1 MLQIILTLA
10 IFLILVIPM
19 GKYMYH
25 IATKQKT
32 FADKMFNPIDNFL
45 YKICGIKRE
54 DMGWKKYAMSLVL
67 ANAVMVFI
75 GYLIL
80 RLQNLLFLN
89 PNGADGMEASL
100 SFNTIISFMTNTN
113 LQHYA
118 GESGLS
124 YGSQLCVII
133 FMMFTSAASGYAA
146 CMAFCRGVSGRKMGN
161 FYEDVIRVTTR
172 ILIPFSFVIGLLLV
186 SQGVPQ
192 TLQANE
198 TIQTIEG
205 KMQDLALGPVAA
217 LEAIKHLGTNG
228 GGFFGAN
235 SATPFLI

>member
-1 MLQIILTLA
+1 
-10 IFLILVIPM
+10 
-19 GKYMYH
+19 
-25 IATKQKT
+25 
-32 FADKMFNPIDNFL
+32 MFNPIDNFL

-89 PNGADGMEASL
+89 WTELMEWRQVFPSIRSSVL
-100 SFNTIISFMTNTN
+100 WQIQT

-124 YGSQLCVII
+124 YGSQLLCVII

-172 ILIPFSFVIGLLLV
+172 ILIPFSFVIGLL
-186 SQGVPQ
+186 S
-192 TLQANE
+192 
-198 TIQTIEG
+198 G
-205 KMQDLALGPVAA
+205 KSGSAADITGKWNDTDNRRKDASDLALGPVAA

-228 GGFFGAN
+228 GGLLLRCKLSDTVWEPDCYF
-235 SATPFLI
+235 

>member
-80 RLQNLLFLN
+80 RLQNGGKSFLQY
-89 PNGADGMEASL
+89 DH
-100 SFNTIISFMTNTN
+100 
-113 LQHYA
+113 Q
-118 GESGLS
+118 
-124 YGSQLCVII
+124 
-133 FMMFTSAASGYAA
+133 
-146 CMAFCRGVSGRKMGN
+146 
-161 FYEDVIRVTTR
+161 FYDKYK
-172 ILIPFSFVIGLLLV
+172 P
-186 SQGVPQ
+186 
-192 TLQANE
+192 
-198 TIQTIEG
+198 
-205 KMQDLALGPVAA
+205 AA
-217 LEAIKHLGTNG
+217 LCRRKR
-228 GGFFGAN
+228 
-235 SATPFLI
+235 SFLRKSVVCDHFYDVYLSCQRLCSMYGILPRSFRKKDGKLL